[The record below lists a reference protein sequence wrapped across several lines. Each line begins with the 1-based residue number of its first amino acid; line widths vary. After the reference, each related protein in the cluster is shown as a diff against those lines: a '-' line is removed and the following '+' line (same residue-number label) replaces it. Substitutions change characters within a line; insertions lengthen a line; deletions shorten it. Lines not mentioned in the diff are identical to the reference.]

1 MPEHDPSKATR
12 LTTDASGSFT
22 VPVAGLAQ
30 GMYNWRVKGPKYLA
44 NAGTLLLGLGAR
56 EEGSRQKAEGSKQ

>member
-1 MPEHDPSKATR
+1 

-56 EEGSRQKAEGSKQ
+56 EEGSRQKAVGRKQ